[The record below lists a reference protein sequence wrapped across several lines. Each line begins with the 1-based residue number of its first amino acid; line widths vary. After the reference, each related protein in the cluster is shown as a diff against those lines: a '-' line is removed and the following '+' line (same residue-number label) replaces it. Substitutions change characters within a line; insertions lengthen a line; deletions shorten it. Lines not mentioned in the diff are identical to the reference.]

1 MAMTETKSGFRPPW
15 SSDRNQPND
24 RAHRP
29 RIEAHP
35 EPARTDGPTLPAAT
49 DDVLG
54 SDVTSP
60 DQQSETDPMIE
71 TAPSPMSPAPRK
83 TNRLMA
89 DLARAMQVAAEAART
104 DTLARLSQT

>member
-71 TAPSPMSPAPRK
+71 TAPGRCRSQRK
-83 TNRLMA
+83 
-89 DLARAMQVAAEAART
+89 QHART
-104 DTLARLSQT
+104 RWPASART